1 MKKMIRRKEL
11 HDRVPLS
18 DSIIY
23 KMEQNEQFPR
33 RFSLT
38 SRCVVW
44 DLAKYGIVSNE
55 MSHAN

>member
-44 DLAKYGIVSNE
+44 DLAKIWHSFG
-55 MSHAN
+55 